1 MSLRRCILISSFIG
15 SFFILIAMNSV
26 DVGICEKSAY
36 SCRTILDTIEH
47 IFYFFLFI
55 LFFSLVTFKMKEVVF
70 SAWWKFAQ
78 IAIPTIFLISFIIS
92 LGLHHSPGG
101 FFNIDNEIDVTA
113 YFLMYSIFVIGSLIQ
128 IYRGYRRK

>member
-1 MSLRRCILISSFIG
+1 MSLRRCILVSSFIG

-36 SCRTILDTIEH
+36 SCRTILDIIEH